1 MKIKTKISG
10 SIWLF
15 CLLLLSG
22 CERGFDSEDSL
33 PDAGSDELI
42 PISVQVDGIEN
53 FYGGAVTRGG
63 VTEESFRQALDTLK
77 DSGYDVVTTYE
88 TVQPEPS
95 VQTRATL
102 ANVRFRL
109 LAYKNSIAAANYAG
123 QCDYLTNGSGVAVAQ
138 TTTMK
143 LTPGNYVFVCYSYG
157 TNAALAAF
165 NGSSATTVSVANG
178 QDFMTWK
185 SATVSV
191 TPDTDGQY
199 SLSGV
204 SFTRMCSQL
213 EICVQATG
221 LPTSNN
227 VTSCAA
233 TVSGLSNTPANWSIG
248 AADIS
253 TSGTSGSV
261 NITWPSINSATVY
274 SNKAIILP
282 ASNRQVTVKLTT
294 LRANNNTNYDN
305 KVSVTTAARVFAKGG
320 SYRIT
325 LKVEPNSITA
335 CNYNWAKANLR
346 SSGVFESSQT
356 AYGGYFGWNTTSIGT
371 GQYNGG
377 NYSTANDPCYQ
388 VPPTGTWYTPS
399 DAQLSNL
406 TNCARGS
413 RFENGWNFAN
423 GAIHFAACGNRGVSG
438 TIGLA
443 GSYGYYWTRTPSIN
457 NEGIGLYFNYSNN
470 FVVRGYSRPIGYS
483 VRCVKGM

>member
-63 VTEESFRQALDTLK
+63 ITEESFRQALDTLK

-88 TVQPEPS
+88 AVQPEPS
-95 VQTRATL
+95 VQTRAVL

-109 LAYKNSIAAANYAG
+109 LAYKNSISTANYVG

-138 TTTMK
+138 TATMALK
-143 LTPGNYVFVCYSYG
+143 AGDYVFVCYSYG

-185 SATVSV
+185 SATLSV
-191 TPDTDGQY
+191 TNNAAGQY

-204 SFTRMCSQL
+204 VFTRLCSQM
-213 EICVQATG
+213 EICVKATG
-221 LPTSNN
+221 FPSSNN

-233 TVSGLSNTPANWSIG
+233 TLSGLSNTPTQWTIG
-248 AADIS
+248 ATDIP
-253 TSGTSGSV
+253 TTGTSGSV

-274 SNKAIILP
+274 SNKVIILP

-325 LKVEPNSITA
+325 LKVEPNSIA
-335 CNYNWAKANLR
+335 GCNYNWAKANLL
-346 SSGVFESSQT
+346 SSGVFAANQSD
-356 AYGGYFGWNTTSIGT
+356 YGGLFGWNTTT
-371 GQYNGG
+371 TAVAQYNAG

-388 VPPTGTWYTPS
+388 VPPKGTWYTPS
-399 DAQLSNL
+399 EAQLTNL
-406 TNCARGS
+406 MNCNRGAGP
-413 RFENGWNFAN
+413 EHGWYFAN
-423 GAIHFAACGNRGVSG
+423 RTIFLPEAGDRLSNGANYDEDYKGCYWSRDPDGSSARTFFFNQDFNIAIRTQGRFP
-438 TIGLA
+438 GL
-443 GSYGYYWTRTPSIN
+443 
-457 NEGIGLYFNYSNN
+457 
-470 FVVRGYSRPIGYS
+470 S
-483 VRCVKGM
+483 VRCVKGT